1 MSLRVVA
8 AALAITLIAL
18 LSLGGCAVTVGYED
32 GPGDEPPVG
41 QRVMVQSTAAAAVAK
56 TPTPPAPQPEP
67 PAPKPLDAVA
77 SSNTWTLAPLS
88 AGTLSGGVLT
98 SSPTCDAMT
107 GAISQQGATA
117 ELTINLSLYKGKG
130 CTVALS
136 GSLGLLR
143 LATSTIPRTG
153 TPYFCEQRGD
163 ALMWV
168 NVGDGGGWGEYAY
181 GAVKT
186 PPNALAFSSLT
197 PSIGLRVRLRGDSA
211 AHLGEISAVIHCD
224 ERL

>member
-8 AALAITLIAL
+8 AALAITLIGL
-18 LSLGGCAVTVGYED
+18 LSLSGCAVTVGYED
-32 GPGDEPPVG
+32 GPADEPPVG
-41 QRVMVQSTAAAAVAK
+41 QRVMVQSTAAAVQ
-56 TPTPPAPQPEP
+56 TPTPPAPKEPEP
-67 PAPKPLDAVA
+67 PKPLDAVA

-117 ELTINLSLYKGKG
+117 ELTINLSLYRGKG

-143 LATSTIPRTG
+143 LATSTIPRPP

-163 ALMWV
+163 AAGWID
-168 NVGDGGGWGEYAY
+168 VGDGGGWGEYA
-181 GAVKT
+181 GGNVKL
-186 PPNALAFSSLT
+186 PPNAIYLPTLT
-197 PSIGLRVRLRGDSA
+197 SSIGLRVRLRGDSA

>member
-18 LSLGGCAVTVGYED
+18 LSLTGCAVTVGYEE
-32 GPGDEPPVG
+32 PVDEPPVSA
-41 QRVMVQSTAAAAVAK
+41 RVMVQSTAAAAVVK
-56 TPTPPAPQPEP
+56 PPQPEP
-67 PAPKPLDAVA
+67 PPPAALDAVA

-117 ELTINLSLYKGKG
+117 ELTINLSLYRGKG
-130 CTVALS
+130 CTVKL
-136 GSLGLLR
+136 GGDTGLLR
-143 LATSTIPRTG
+143 MQTATLPRTG
-153 TPYFCEQRGD
+153 TNYTCTQAGD
-163 ALMWV
+163 ALGWI

-211 AHLGEISAVIHCD
+211 AHLGEITATIHCD

>member
-1 MSLRVVA
+1 MRVVA
-8 AALAITLIAL
+8 AALTTILIGL
-18 LSLGGCAVTVGYED
+18 LSLTGCAVTVGYEE
-32 GPGDEPPVG
+32 PIDEPAVG
-41 QRVMVQSTAAAAVAK
+41 SRVMVQSTAAAVQ
-56 TPTPPAPQPEP
+56 TPTPPAPKEPEP
-67 PAPKPLDAVA
+67 PKPLDAVA
-77 SSNTWTLAPLS
+77 SSNTWALAPLS

-117 ELTINLSLYKGKG
+117 ELTINLSLYRGKG
-130 CTVALS
+130 CTVKL
-136 GSLGLLR
+136 GGDMGLLR
-143 LATSTIPRTG
+143 LATSTIPRPP

-163 ALMWV
+163 AAGWI

-181 GAVKT
+181 GNVKT
-186 PPNALAFSSLT
+186 PPNALAFPALT

-211 AHLGEISAVIHCD
+211 AHLGEITATVHCD

>member
-1 MSLRVVA
+1 MLYRTVA
-8 AALAITLIAL
+8 AALTTILIGL
-18 LSLGGCAVTVGYED
+18 LSLTGCAVSVGFEE
-32 GPGDEPPVG
+32 PIDEPAVG
-41 QRVMVQSTAAAAVAK
+41 SRVMVQSTAAAVAK
-56 TPTPPAPQPEP
+56 TPEPPKPQEP
-67 PAPKPLDAVA
+67 PAPKPLDAMA

-117 ELTINLSLYKGKG
+117 ELTINLSLYRGKG

-136 GSLGLLR
+136 GSLGLTR
-143 LATSTIPRTG
+143 MQTATLPRTG
-153 TPYFCEQRGD
+153 TNYTCTQAGD
-163 ALMWV
+163 ALGWI

-181 GAVKT
+181 GAVKL
-186 PPNALAFSSLT
+186 PPNALYFPSLT
-197 PSIGLRVRLRGDSA
+197 SSVGLRVRLRGDTA
-211 AHLGEISAVIHCD
+211 AHLGEITATIHCA

>member
-1 MSLRVVA
+1 MPA
-8 AALAITLIAL
+8 A
-18 LSLGGCAVTVGYED
+18 S
-32 GPGDEPPVG
+32 
-41 QRVMVQSTAAAAVAK
+41 AA
-56 TPTPPAPQPEP
+56 
-67 PAPKPLDAVA
+67 
-77 SSNTWTLAPLS
+77 S
-88 AGTLSGGVLT
+88 
-98 SSPTCDAMT
+98 

-117 ELTINLSLYKGKG
+117 ELTINLSLYKGNG
-130 CTVALS
+130 CTVKLG

-143 LATSTIPRTG
+143 MQTATLPRAG
-153 TPYFCEQRGD
+153 TNYTCTQAGD
-163 ALMWV
+163 ALGWI